1 MKIQEFCT
9 YNQQDVLTD
18 EKLTLEV
25 LEKIFGQS
33 EKIVDKK
40 GLEYSFG
47 SVIGYVQEIFKDE
60 KNQDI
65 VKMVLL
71 DQNFNEF
78 SWDGRPVLFSRR
90 AKTSAY
96 KIMDLNRY
104 YTQSLFYNGQEVFTR
119 KADECEVMPKSSQKP
134 KIEILKEQLESQGY
148 HCDIKILAQFLL
160 ALDTNQMIILHGA
173 PGMGKTSLVSH
184 LAKALGYE
192 YKIIPVRPNWMDNQD
207 LTGYF
212 NPVEHRYY
220 STPFLDALC
229 QAKENPEKNYFICL
243 DEMNLAHVEYYF
255 SDILSAMESK
265 EAIPLYAKKDWENAL
280 KRLEVLLENQDEK
293 SITYLDAKIDYD
305 NLTKRYTPEF
315 QLSENVTFI
324 GTLNMDATT
333 NDLSPKVIDRSCI
346 IKVAQD
352 TQEALVDYEKGSLS
366 EEEMRGK
373 DSFESQLLHALNKKI
388 SNRVENQRMRMIKR
402 CENEYLKGIL
412 SNQDFQDFFLAMKV
426 LPALNVEDVS
436 CILDA
441 DHFQVGDFMIDSEN
455 IDWKE
460 KYPLTVAY
468 LKEMCDSEMNILNYW
483 KM

>member
-1 MKIQEFCT
+1 MQIQEFCT

-18 EKLTLEV
+18 EKLTLVE

-33 EKIVDKK
+33 EKNVDKK

-47 SVIGYVQEIFKDE
+47 SIIGYVQEIFKDE
-60 KNQDI
+60 KSQDM

-71 DQNFNEF
+71 DQNFNKF
-78 SWDGRPVLFSRR
+78 SWNGRPVLFSRR
-90 AKTSAY
+90 AKTSEN

-104 YTQSLFYNGQEVFTR
+104 YTQSLFYNGKEVFTR
-119 KADECEVMPKSSQKP
+119 KADECEAVPESNQKP

-173 PGMGKTSLVSH
+173 PGMGKTSLVSN
-184 LAKALGYE
+184 LAMALGFE

-229 QAKENPEKNYFICL
+229 QAKGNPEKHYFICL

-255 SDILSAMESK
+255 SDVLSAMESK
-265 EAIPLYAKKDWENAL
+265 EAIPLYAKKDWEDAL

-305 NLTKRYTPEF
+305 NLTKRYTSEF
-315 QLSENVTFI
+315 QLPENVTFI

-346 IKVAQD
+346 IKVGQD

-373 DSFESQLLHALNKKI
+373 DSFESMLLHALNKRI
-388 SNRVENQRMRMIKR
+388 SNRVEIQRMRMIKR

-412 SNQDFQDFFLAMKV
+412 SNQDFQDFFLVMKV
-426 LPALNVEDVS
+426 LPTLNVEDVS
-436 CILDA
+436 CILDEDNFQIA
-441 DHFQVGDFMIDSEN
+441 DFVIDGEN

-468 LKEMCDSEMNILNYW
+468 LKEMCDPEMNIINYW